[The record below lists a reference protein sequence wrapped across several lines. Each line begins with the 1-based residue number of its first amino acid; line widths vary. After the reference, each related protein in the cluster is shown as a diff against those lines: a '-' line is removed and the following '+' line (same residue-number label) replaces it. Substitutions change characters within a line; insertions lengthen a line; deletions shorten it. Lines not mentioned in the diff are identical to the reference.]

1 MKGKRK
7 FKELKDQWKVLNVNR
22 KFKEQIVKDLE
33 ILDILDSQSGELMV
47 LVIFFGFRL
56 FV

>member
-33 ILDILDSQSGELMV
+33 ILDILDSQLGELMV